1 MPQTAFLIWGF
12 FETLLHLGIART
24 SSALR
29 SKKRCSHPVA
39 TSTFATL
46 LKVSIFDTIE
56 KSVCYYT
63 RAINFKQLLIP
74 CENFCVNL
82 QHKNKLLTTKTNE
95 QKEEIKIYKLTT

>member
-1 MPQTAFLIWGF
+1 MPQTSFFIWVF

-63 RAINFKQLLIP
+63 RALGIYR
-74 CENFCVNL
+74 
-82 QHKNKLLTTKTNE
+82 NE
-95 QKEEIKIYKLTT
+95 F